1 MANPQVLSQYLSII
15 VRLLALLSRAM
26 AMIKNLGHRVPL
38 TDVASIPVKEE
49 PRDIPVISTNVVR
62 IPQDYATIDEA
73 IVAMAE

>member
-1 MANPQVLSQYLSII
+1 MD
-15 VRLLALLSRAM
+15 
-26 AMIKNLGHRVPL
+26 MIKNLGHRVPL